1 MEGTLSIEKIIVRE
15 DSMEVAISKT
25 VDCRKE
31 NCPMPLV
38 KTRKAIMDAREG
50 DIIKVIGTHPQ
61 SFEEIPLALEALE
74 LAIIKKGY
82 EGSTWYII
90 FGVS

>member
-1 MEGTLSIEKIIVRE
+1 
-15 DSMEVAISKT
+15 MEVAISTT
-25 VDCRKE
+25 VDCIEE

-38 KTRKAIMDAREG
+38 QTRRAIMDAREG

-74 LAIIKKGY
+74 LAIIEKGY
-82 EGSTWYII
+82 EGSTWHII
-90 FGVS
+90 FSVS

>member
-1 MEGTLSIEKIIVRE
+1 
-15 DSMEVAISKT
+15 MEVAISKT
-25 VDCRKE
+25 VDCIKE

-61 SFEEIPLALEALE
+61 SFEEIPLALESLE
-74 LAIIKKGY
+74 LSIIEKGY
-82 EGSTWYII
+82 EGATWYII
-90 FGVS
+90 FSVS

>member
-1 MEGTLSIEKIIVRE
+1 MEL
-15 DSMEVAISKT
+15 AISKT
-25 VDCRKE
+25 VDCIKE

-38 KTRKAIMDAREG
+38 KTRKSIMDAQEG

-74 LAIIKKGY
+74 LSIIEKGY
-82 EGSTWYII
+82 EEATWYII
-90 FGVS
+90 FSVS